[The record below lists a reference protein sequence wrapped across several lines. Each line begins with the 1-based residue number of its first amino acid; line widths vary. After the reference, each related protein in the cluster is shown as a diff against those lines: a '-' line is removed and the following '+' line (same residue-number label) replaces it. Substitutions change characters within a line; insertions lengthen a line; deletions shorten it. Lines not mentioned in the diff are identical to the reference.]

1 MNRQPAAWVLD
12 RRSVGGERRIGNWV
26 RHLCQQFQKLSQNK
40 TQMMVFKL
48 ALCEP
53 TDTSHTACRAP
64 ATIDV
69 RRSIMRRLLG
79 GTTLLLALAGCVSG
93 DIYRDEP
100 IKPAPINQSGPSV
113 GPSPQSVPQ
122 NLSPAARVAAPK
134 TDGNESKGGALMEC
148 VTKSCKINCSPKIK
162 KQFRPKWCVN
172 FKEPAV
178 E

>member
-1 MNRQPAAWVLD
+1 MNRQPAARVLV
-12 RRSVGGERRIGNWV
+12 RRCVGGERRIGNWV

-40 TQMMVFKL
+40 NPDV
-48 ALCEP
+48 
-53 TDTSHTACRAP
+53 S
-64 ATIDV
+64 IYVSDV

-79 GTTLLLALAGCVSG
+79 GTTLLVALAGCVSG

-113 GPSPQSVPQ
+113 NQSGPSVGPSPQSVPQ
-122 NLSPAARVAAPK
+122 NLSPAARAAAPK
-134 TDGNESKGGALMEC
+134 TGGNESKGGALMEC

>member
-1 MNRQPAAWVLD
+1 
-12 RRSVGGERRIGNWV
+12 
-26 RHLCQQFQKLSQNK
+26 
-40 TQMMVFKL
+40 
-48 ALCEP
+48 
-53 TDTSHTACRAP
+53 
-64 ATIDV
+64 V

-113 GPSPQSVPQ
+113 NQSGPSVGPSPH
-122 NLSPAARVAAPK
+122 LSPAARAAAPK

-148 VTKSCKINCSPKIK
+148 VTKSCKINCSQKIK
-162 KQFRPKWCVN
+162 KQFRPKWCAN

>member
-1 MNRQPAAWVLD
+1 MSATSAGLATGSSSFASN
-12 RRSVGGERRIGNWV
+12 SK
-26 RHLCQQFQKLSQNK
+26 KLSQNK
-40 TQMMVFKL
+40 NPDVS
-48 ALCEP
+48 AHV
-53 TDTSHTACRAP
+53 S
-64 ATIDV
+64 DV

-79 GTTLLLALAGCVSG
+79 GTTLFLALSGCVSG

-100 IKPAPINQSGPSV
+100 IKPAPINQSGAPV

-122 NLSPAARVAAPK
+122 NLSPAARAAAPK

-172 FKEPAV
+172 FKEPAM